1 MISRVADHCFWFG
14 RYLERA
20 ESAARV
26 LNVTRELALDGD
38 FKPRQCW
45 QPLLI
50 VCGEE
55 PAFNRRFGATM
66 AADGEAVQEYL
77 AWDEQNLSSLRRIVG
92 AGRENARAM
101 RDLLPL
107 EVWEICNEL
116 YLWLGSDSSRGA
128 FAGERHDFY
137 RVIRHQVQ
145 LMLGLMRGA
154 MLHDGPLD
162 FIWLGVM
169 LERLGQ
175 TARMLDMHH
184 HILHSLTPAQ
194 SHQAVE
200 TALWLSLMRACSAHE
215 PFLRQYQGR
224 VSAQAAATFLIL
236 ESRFPRSVRY
246 CAHVS
251 YERLCDI
258 RSPSERDLPGQ
269 RSLERLHALDE
280 WIAQVHPSRLATPEI
295 HTILTH
301 VVDEVAASSNLIQQE
316 FLGGLP
322 TDLPKPTRA
331 ALFPLSGSLPV
342 PRSPVGSP
350 PEGDDQQPP
359 TRRRRW
365 REVSPRKTPRHRVD
379 GGCLGCP

>member
-14 RYLERA
+14 RYLERS
-20 ESAARV
+20 ESVARA

-55 PAFNRRFGATM
+55 PAFNKRFGASM
-66 AADGEAVQEYL
+66 AADGDTVQEYMT
-77 AWDEQNLSSLRRIVG
+77 WDEQNLSALHHTVR
-92 AGRENARAM
+92 AARENARAS
-101 RDLLPL
+101 RDLLPH
-107 EVWEICNEL
+107 EVWEISNEL
-116 YLWLGSDSSRGA
+116 YLWLGSGIAREE
-128 FAGERHDFY
+128 FNGERHEFY
-137 RVIRHQVQ
+137 RTIRHRVQ
-145 LMLGLMRGA
+145 LMLGMMRGA
-154 MLHDGPLD
+154 MLHDAPLD

-184 HILHSLTPAQ
+184 HLFRSLTPAQ
-194 SHQAVE
+194 VHQEVE

-215 PFLRQYQGR
+215 PFLRRHQGR
-224 VSAQAAATFLIL
+224 VTAEAAAAFLIL

-269 RSLERLHALDE
+269 RSLERLLSLDE
-280 WIAQVHPSRLATPEI
+280 HLAQVTPTQLASAEI

-301 VVDEVAASSNLIQQE
+301 VVDEVAAASNLIQQE
-316 FLGGLP
+316 FLGGLSKHSTSVAP
-322 TDLPKPTRA
+322 GA
-331 ALFPLSGSLPV
+331 SGSLPTR
-342 PRSPVGSP
+342 RSPVGSWP
-350 PEGDDQQPP
+350 TSDDPVPP

-365 REVSPRKTPRHRVD
+365 REVSPRKTPGLWLHGGRV
-379 GGCLGCP
+379 GRP

>member
-14 RYLERA
+14 RYIERA
-20 ESAARV
+20 ESVARA

-55 PAFNRRFGATM
+55 PAFNRRFGASM
-66 AADGEAVQEYL
+66 AADGETVQEYM
-77 AWDEQNLSSLRRIVG
+77 AWDEQNMNSLRRIVG
-92 AGRENARAM
+92 AARENARAM
-101 RDLLPL
+101 RDLIPL
-107 EVWEICNEL
+107 EVWETCNEL
-116 YLWLGSDSSRGA
+116 YLWLASDSARGA
-128 FAGERHDFY
+128 FVGERHEFY
-137 RVIRHQVQ
+137 RMIRHQGQ

-154 MLHDGPLD
+154 MLHDTPLD

-184 HILHSLTPAQ
+184 HLFRSLTPAQ
-194 SHQAVE
+194 AHQEIE

-215 PFLRQYQGR
+215 PFLRHNQGR
-224 VSAQAAATFLIL
+224 VTAEAAATFLIL

-269 RSLERLHALDE
+269 RSLERLQVLDE
-280 WIAQVHPSRLATPEI
+280 WIAQISPARLATAEI
-295 HTILTH
+295 HAILTH
-301 VVDEVAASSNLIQQE
+301 VVDEVSAASNLIQKE
-316 FLGGLP
+316 FLGGLWSR
-322 TDLPKPTRA
+322 LPKRGRPALLQDLYRPARA
-331 ALFPLSGSLPV
+331 P
-342 PRSPVGSP
+342 
-350 PEGDDQQPP
+350 
-359 TRRRRW
+359 
-365 REVSPRKTPRHRVD
+365 
-379 GGCLGCP
+379 